1 MSTKMSLYC
10 HSILL
15 KNEQKFAKIRKRLRV
30 RKSEKGLKIK
40 GFQGFCANEEIIVT
54 MLPKPEL
61 RVRFPSSAPF
71 FKPFQG
77 FIFYLN
83 F

>member
-1 MSTKMSLYC
+1 MEDKQQLIACGMDHERLTGILRVFLRNTKI
-10 HSILL
+10 H
-15 KNEQKFAKIRKRLRV
+15 KRPRV

-71 FKPFQG
+71 F
-77 FIFYLN
+77 
-83 F
+83 